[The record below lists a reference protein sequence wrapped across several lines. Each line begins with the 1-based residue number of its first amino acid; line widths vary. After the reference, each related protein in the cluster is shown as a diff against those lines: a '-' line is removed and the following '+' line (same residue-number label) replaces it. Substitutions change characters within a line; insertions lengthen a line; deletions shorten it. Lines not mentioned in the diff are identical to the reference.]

1 VISRYFV
8 IALAFAAG
16 AYRASQGAWV
26 EATGL
31 MGLSAG
37 LVALKLSA
45 TRPVL
50 RPVAYVAFVVTTFAV
65 GVVLVRRYL

>member
-1 VISRYFV
+1 MSRYFV
-8 IALAFAAG
+8 IALAFGAG

-26 EATGL
+26 EAAGL
-31 MGLSAG
+31 VGLGAG

-50 RPVAYVAFVVTTFAV
+50 RPMAYVAFLVTAFMV
-65 GVVLVRRYL
+65 SVVLIRRYF